1 MGDDKVPRRCKLSV
15 IIVEDANLMFVNHKG
30 ELVTEKSFD
39 EFKEEVASNKS
50 KMIMG
55 HSAFDHAFKAVIDR
69 LD

>member
-1 MGDDKVPRRCKLSV
+1 MGEDKTARRCKLSV
-15 IIVEDANLMFVNHKG
+15 IIIEDENMMFVNYKG
-30 ELVTEKSFD
+30 ALVAEKSFEEFND
-39 EFKEEVASNKS
+39 EIANDKS